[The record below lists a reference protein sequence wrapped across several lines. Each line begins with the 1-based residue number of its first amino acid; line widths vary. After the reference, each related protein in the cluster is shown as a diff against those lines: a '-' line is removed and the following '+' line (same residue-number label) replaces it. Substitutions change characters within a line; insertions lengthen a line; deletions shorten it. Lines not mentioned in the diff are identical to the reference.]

1 MYWYMKVLRNYV
13 GFSGRA
19 RRREY
24 WMFALVNVL
33 VVIGLMLVDM
43 VIGAFD
49 PVLGIGLLSGIYSL
63 AVLIPGIAVSVRR
76 LHDRDMSGWWLLIAL
91 IPLIGGLVLLV
102 LFVLEGTQ
110 GENRFGPDPKLEPDA
125 MPAMV

>member
-110 GENRFGPDPKLEPDA
+110 GENRFGPDPTLEPDA